1 MKVNKGF
8 KFRLYPTKEQ
18 ESKLQ
23 HCFFVYNQ
31 AYNIGLNELQ
41 KQYQNNKDLPPKE
54 KKYKKSSELDH
65 AIKQCLRARDLPF
78 SSVIAQQSR
87 MNVERAFKD
96 ALKIKDRGFPKFKN
110 SKFAKQSFSW
120 SNQGFSIKE
129 SDDERFKV
137 FTLMKMPLF
146 MRMHRDFPPNA
157 KIKQITISCSHR
169 KYFVSFSVE
178 YEQNITA
185 IKNPKDCVGLD
196 LNVLDIACSCG
207 VNNHE
212 KLTDFKRYIQ
222 DMKELLGLEIDE
234 KTDPKRFIPTCSKLY
249 SLKKYS
255 EKFKRLQR
263 KQSRRVLKSKQNKT
277 KLGGNFYK
285 TQKKLNQAFDR
296 SSHQKTDRYHKI
308 TSELSKQFEWIAVED
323 LQVKNMTKRAKLKNV
338 KQKSGLNKSILNAS
352 FYQIIFF
359 LDYKQQHNG
368 RLLVKVP
375 PQYTSKTCCNCGSI
389 NPKLKL
395 NHRQYWCSDCGY
407 KEHRDINA
415 ANNILSKGLSLFG
428 VGNIHADYKEQS
440 LSC

>member
-18 ESKLQ
+18 QDKLQ

-31 AYNIGLNELQ
+31 AYNIGLNLLQ
-41 KQYQNNKDLPPKE
+41 EQYETNKDLPPKE
-54 KKYKKSSELDH
+54 RKWKKSSELDK
-65 AIKQCLRARDLPF
+65 AIKHHLNARGLSF

-87 MNVERAFKD
+87 MNVERALKD
-96 ALKIKDRGFPKFKN
+96 AFKVKNRGFPKFKN
-110 SKFAKQSFSW
+110 SKFAKQSFLW
-120 SNQGFSIKE
+120 NNQGFSIKE
-129 SDDERFKV
+129 SDDERFKT
-137 FTLMKMPLF
+137 FTLMKMPLL
-146 MRMHRDFPPNA
+146 MHMHRDFPPNA
-157 KIKQITISCSHR
+157 KIKQIAISCSHR

-178 YEQNITA
+178 YEQDITA
-185 IKNPKDCVGLD
+185 IKNPKNGVGLD

-207 VNNHE
+207 VNKHE
-212 KLTDFKRYIQ
+212 KLTDFKRYFQ

-234 KTDPKRFIPTCSKLY
+234 KTDPKRLIPTCSKLY

-277 KLGGNFYK
+277 KLGSNFYK
-285 TQKKLNQAFDR
+285 TQKKLNQAFDK

-323 LQVKNMTKRAKLKNV
+323 LQVKNMTKRAKLKNI
-338 KQKSGLNKSILNAS
+338 KQKSGLNRSILNAS
-352 FYQIIFF
+352 FYQIISF
-359 LDYKQQHNG
+359 LEYKQQHNG

-375 PQYTSKTCCNCGSI
+375 PQYTSKTCYGCGNI

-395 NHRQYWCSDCGY
+395 NHRQYWCLECGY
-407 KEHRDINA
+407 IEHRDINA

-428 VGNIHADYKEQS
+428 VGNIHADFKEQS

>member
-31 AYNIGLNELQ
+31 AYNIGLNLQ
-41 KQYQNNKDLPPKE
+41 QEQYEKNKDLPQKE
-54 KKYKKSSELDH
+54 RKWKKSSELDH

-96 ALKIKDRGFPKFKN
+96 AFKVKNRGFPKFKN

-120 SNQGFSIKE
+120 NNQGFSFKE
-129 SDDERFKV
+129 SADERFKI
-137 FTLMKMPLF
+137 FTLMKMPLL

-178 YEQNITA
+178 YEQNIAT
-185 IKNPKDCVGLD
+185 IKNPKDCVGID
-196 LNVLDIACSCG
+196 LNVFDIACSCG
-207 VNNHE
+207 VKNPE
-212 KLTDFKRYIQ
+212 KLTDFKRYLL
-222 DMKELLGLEIDE
+222 DMEELLGIKLDA
-234 KTDPKRFIPTCSKLY
+234 KTHATQLIPTYSKLH

-255 EKFKRLQR
+255 KKSKRLQK

-277 KLGGNFYK
+277 KLGGNFYQ
-285 TQKKLNQAFDR
+285 TQKRLNQAFDK

-308 TSELSKQFEWIAVED
+308 TSELSKQFELIAVED

-338 KQKSGLNKSILNAS
+338 KQKSGLNRSILNAS
-352 FYQIIFF
+352 FYQIISF

-368 RLLVKVP
+368 KLLVKVP

-395 NHRQYWCSDCGY
+395 NHRQYLCPDCGY

-415 ANNILSKGLSLFG
+415 ANNILNKGLSLFRA
-428 VGNIHADYKEQS
+428 GNVLADFKEQS